1 MMPMTLRPASLL
13 AATFLLLSHFP
24 AHAADPVRVT
34 PTDPSPLANT
44 ADVIE
49 RQFSPLEAYQLERKL
64 RAMGMT
70 NALDVNDLSAE
81 RLLVRAPDKPAPDG
95 RYGLVIYLGSE
106 KTALYDPEWNNVL
119 DNHGVVFVSPDN
131 AGDDTRALE
140 RRIPLALHAYEYA
153 RRTYNLDPA
162 RIYVAGNAGG
172 SRLAERLAIN
182 YPDVF
187 TGVVINSGAVVL
199 GSQELPMPTADAMQ
213 RLRTQ
218 SRLMFATARWDQPA
232 FSEQQQT
239 LKSLAAY
246 CIPVAHEF
254 DNGHT
259 VQGHAGITGRML
271 GDVFR
276 ELEAPR
282 GATEVAPPGCEDT
295 LQQTARAELERIRKL
310 QTRGDQAGALKALVT
325 FDHAYGRA
333 LFDEELALAR
343 ELNPAFFDGPVG
355 TAPARS
361 QEGH

>member
-1 MMPMTLRPASLL
+1 MMPMANRTVRLL
-13 AATFLLLSHFP
+13 ATTLLLFSELP
-24 AHAADPVRVT
+24 AHAADAARVT

-44 ADVIE
+44 IDVIE
-49 RQFSPLEAYQLERKL
+49 RGFSPLEAFQLERKL
-64 RAMGMT
+64 RTMGVT

-81 RLLVRAPDKPAPDG
+81 RLLVRAPEKPAADG
-95 RYGLVIYLGSE
+95 RYGLVIYLGAE

-119 DNHGVVFVSPDN
+119 DNHGVVFISPDN

-153 RRTYNLDPA
+153 RRTYNLDPN
-162 RIYVAGNAGG
+162 RIYVAGKAGG
-172 SRLAERLAIN
+172 SRLAERLAIT

-187 TGVVINSGAVVL
+187 TGVVVNSGAVVL

-239 LKSLAAY
+239 LRSLEAY

-259 VQGHAGITGRML
+259 IQGHAGISGRML

-282 GATEVAPPGCEDT
+282 GATEVAPPGCEDA
-295 LQQTARAELERIRKL
+295 LKQTARAELDRIRKL
-310 QTRGDQAGALKALVT
+310 HARGDQAGALKALVA
-325 FDHAYGRA
+325 FDHAYGRM
-333 LFDEELALAR
+333 LSDEELALAR
-343 ELNPAFFDGPVG
+343 ELNPAFFDAPASG
-355 TAPARS
+355 TPARS